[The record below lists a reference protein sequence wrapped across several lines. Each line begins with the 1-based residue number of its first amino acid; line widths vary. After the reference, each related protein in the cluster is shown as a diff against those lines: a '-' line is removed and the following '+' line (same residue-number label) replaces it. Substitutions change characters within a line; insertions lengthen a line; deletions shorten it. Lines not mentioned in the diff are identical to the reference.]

1 MGRNRK
7 EQVGPVCPA
16 RREISQTPVTHVAFP
31 YGKAPRGCSCFA
43 TRPLATQVRAKQFE
57 FHATLTFRKF
67 TCVTNIPS
75 DHFASALLA
84 VCATVG
90 PYCGLVADPQLMGR
104 AVCFKQRCCALQWQY
119 VILSPRHGNCYVL
132 SFCL

>member
-1 MGRNRK
+1 MTTSRNRK
-7 EQVGPVCPA
+7 EQVGLVCP
-16 RREISQTPVTHVAFP
+16 RFHRHRLRTYVAFP

-57 FHATLTFRKF
+57 FHATLTFQRF

-75 DHFASALLA
+75 DHFASGLWA

-90 PYCGLVADPQLMGR
+90 PYCGLVTEPQLKKSAWECCR
-104 AVCFKQRCCALQWQY
+104 FDASCYIAVGK
-119 VILSPRHGNCYVL
+119 
-132 SFCL
+132 